1 MLTAETGLGSNP
13 GLPSETPSTLHCW
26 RCDGRTVEASAR
38 RFEAPCDRT
47 EVKRS
52 SQIGSD
58 KRWAAYLSS
67 PSVCMADR
75 LAPEHLRDVSTTL
88 HHQSALNV
96 ALPRHLPRKHGF
108 TYSQGANS
116 ARAHTHTHT
125 NDTRAYRNVRQCN
138 HSAIADMRH
147 MQQTRSS
154 LNFYKFCKLS
164 EPTGSY

>member
-108 TYSQGANS
+108 TYSQGADS
-116 ARAHTHTHT
+116 ARAHTHTQMT
-125 NDTRAYRNVRQCN
+125 QEPIETSGSVTTAPLQTCVTCN
-138 HSAIADMRH
+138 KHVLH
-147 MQQTRSS
+147 WTFTSS
-154 LNFYKFCKLS
+154 VS
-164 EPTGSY
+164 